1 MEIPISEFLE
11 DTRVDVNDIEID
23 QGVWR
28 QEGRQAAG
36 LRAGSGR
43 PAQVRCAQVPA
54 GRQLLHC
61 GASLRHRAEAQDL
74 YLRQRRE

>member
-1 MEIPISEFLE
+1 MFYAEHYAGIPG
-11 DTRVDVNDIEID
+11 RH

-36 LRAGSGR
+36 LRTGSGR
-43 PAQVRCAQVPA
+43 PAQVRRAQVPA
-54 GRQLLHC
+54 GRQLLHR
-61 GASLRHRAEAQDL
+61 GAPLRHRAEAQDL